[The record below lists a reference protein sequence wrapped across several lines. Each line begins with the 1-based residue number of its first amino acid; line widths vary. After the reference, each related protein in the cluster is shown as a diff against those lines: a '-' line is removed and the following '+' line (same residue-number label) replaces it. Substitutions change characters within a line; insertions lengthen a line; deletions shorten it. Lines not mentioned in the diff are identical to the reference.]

1 MCCLG
6 CHGCPCGVLVCG
18 GGSAAHHQGGFVSLG
33 VASAAPRFDGPK
45 GVEASALGRETRNTQ
60 DNNYYHLRA
69 FEFNSTIGVNIK
81 YLDNPFGIKYK
92 LNGFEL
98 GGCHPF
104 QIRRVYI
111 LFQKGWRDIDVALRQ
126 LFSISVHLYRSMPP
140 LRSRHTAQATL
151 CEMRD

>member
-1 MCCLG
+1 MFTPLFTAHCLQ
-6 CHGCPCGVLVCG
+6 GVPEAG
-18 GGSAAHHQGGFVSLG
+18 D
-33 VASAAPRFDGPK
+33 APIKVQHF
-45 GVEASALGRETRNTQ
+45 SGRE
-60 DNNYYHLRA
+60 
-69 FEFNSTIGVNIK
+69 IGVNIK

-126 LFSISVHLYRSMPP
+126 PFLIRCTFIGGGSSGWRRP
-140 LRSRHTAQATL
+140 HTSAGHVNGDPVGAG
-151 CEMRD
+151 R

>member
-1 MCCLG
+1 MQ
-6 CHGCPCGVLVCG
+6 H
-18 GGSAAHHQGGFVSLG
+18 SS
-33 VASAAPRFDGPK
+33 
-45 GVEASALGRETRNTQ
+45 GRE
-60 DNNYYHLRA
+60 
-69 FEFNSTIGVNIK
+69 IGVNIK

-140 LRSRHTAQATL
+140 LRSRHTARATL
-151 CEMRD
+151 CERDSAVTLRDTFSRVRWPLGREEFLIPVKTPAGGGSFVLKPSAPHLSTAGAGAIKV

>member
-1 MCCLG
+1 MTLWVRICLRG
-6 CHGCPCGVLVCG
+6 D
-18 GGSAAHHQGGFVSLG
+18 
-33 VASAAPRFDGPK
+33 APK
-45 GVEASALGRETRNTQ
+45 KVQHSSGRE
-60 DNNYYHLRA
+60 
-69 FEFNSTIGVNIK
+69 IGVNIK

-140 LRSRHTAQATL
+140 LRSRHTARATL

>member
-1 MCCLG
+1 MRRVSPPRVSLYSILG
-6 CHGCPCGVLVCG
+6 CEFKKAH
-18 GGSAAHHQGGFVSLG
+18 SAPAGD
-33 VASAAPRFDGPK
+33 APK
-45 GVEASALGRETRNTQ
+45 KVQHSSGRE
-60 DNNYYHLRA
+60 
-69 FEFNSTIGVNIK
+69 IGVNIK

-126 LFSISVHLYRSMPP
+126 LFSISVHLYRSMTPAAHAR
-140 LRSRHTAQATL
+140 LQR
-151 CEMRD
+151 RDHSCADQPQGRIRRGQEEPRKSTK

>member
-1 MCCLG
+1 MCFI
-6 CHGCPCGVLVCG
+6 
-18 GGSAAHHQGGFVSLG
+18 SAALQLRPHTLG
-33 VASAAPRFDGPK
+33 DAPIKVQHSSGS
-45 GVEASALGRETRNTQ
+45 E
-60 DNNYYHLRA
+60 
-69 FEFNSTIGVNIK
+69 IGVNIK
-81 YLDNPFGIKYK
+81 DLDNPFGIKYK

-140 LRSRHTAQATL
+140 LRSRHTAWATL
-151 CEMRD
+151 CEMRDWSAGGRSETHFLGSVGLLVGKNF